1 MSKHD
6 TKLQAALTRLASM
19 FEYGNLIMSA
29 TPVDFIYLVCSE
41 LEQLREKVKLL
52 EKDEII
58 K

>member
-1 MSKHD
+1 MVKHNK
-6 TKLQAALTRLASM
+6 KLDDALDRLASM

-29 TPVDFIYLVCSE
+29 TPVDFINLVCSE

-52 EKDEII
+52 KKDEIV

>member
-1 MSKHD
+1 MAKHNK
-6 TKLQAALTRLASM
+6 KLDDALARLASM
-19 FEYGNLIMSA
+19 FEYGNLIMST